1 MGQSDLQD
9 ESAGRALLVLLLSRH
24 EAAMGALVLHGTGPR
39 VMNIHCYGT
48 IKPQENQ
55 VKC

>member
-1 MGQSDLQD
+1 
-9 ESAGRALLVLLLSRH
+9 
-24 EAAMGALVLHGTGPR
+24 MGALVLHGTGPR
-39 VMNIHCYGT
+39 VMNVHCYGT